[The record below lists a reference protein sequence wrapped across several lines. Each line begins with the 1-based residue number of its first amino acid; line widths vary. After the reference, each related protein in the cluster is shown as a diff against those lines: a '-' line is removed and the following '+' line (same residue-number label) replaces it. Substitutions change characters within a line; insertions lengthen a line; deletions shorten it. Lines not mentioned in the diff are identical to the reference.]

1 MNGQE
6 YLELLKKRLTHYY
19 DIKETQGHTQPEFV
33 LQAEL
38 NAADEGYF
46 IVPDLKTYSVQHNEY
61 LYVQQFGEPLTLA
74 MAEPY
79 IAYTKKAMAE
89 LKTTTEHMSSV
100 FSLVF
105 ICEAGIEA
113 DALAQLTKLRQ
124 HKDYCFTLKG
134 WSDLALFLVDIPAQS
149 LHHNKAAAKNAA
161 TFAFPKAE

>member
-19 DIKETQGHTQPEFV
+19 DIKEAKRHTQPEFV

-79 IAYTKKAMAE
+79 LAYTKKAMAE

-105 ICEAGIEA
+105 ICEAGIEP
-113 DALAQLTKLRQ
+113 DALAQFIKLRQ
-124 HKDYCFTLKG
+124 HKDYCFTLKIKAVTFCTQNTN
-134 WSDLALFLVDIPAQS
+134 LTALLGHNC
-149 LHHNKAAAKNAA
+149 LHDN
-161 TFAFPKAE
+161 FIQLWERQM